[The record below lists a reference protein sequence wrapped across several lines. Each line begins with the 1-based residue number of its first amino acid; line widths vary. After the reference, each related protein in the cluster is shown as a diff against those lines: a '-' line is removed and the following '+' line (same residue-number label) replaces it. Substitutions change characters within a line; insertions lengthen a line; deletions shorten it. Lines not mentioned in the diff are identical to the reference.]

1 MLFSRKGQ
9 VTVEYFILTAMVV
22 VIVIFAFKR
31 WLFDSEANQAVIVD
45 SVDGYFNKAAD
56 EIMGPRP
63 NVRP

>member
-1 MLFSRKGQ
+1 MHFSNKGQ

-22 VIVIFAFKR
+22 VIVIFGFKTWILDSR
-31 WLFDSEANQAVIVD
+31 NPQSGVVPMVDMYFDRAAN
-45 SVDGYFNKAAD
+45 